1 MNEGTAICIK
11 RSVITREFSP
21 PIDDW
26 SRNRLSHYHRIFII
40 RFLLAYEAGIISSF
54 SFLLFSLRH
63 HHRHLSPYSPS
74 RWRSHGGAS
83 RRSFNLHPHLFIR
96 QNSTEPSLL
105 IYTVVFEYQE
115 PSEAT
120 STLLET
126 SEIRFTGTFIPNSL
140 FFFYLL
146 PLLSHLES
154 CAENLDEASRVLRF
168 LSSFILLCFL
178 QSDSN
183 HIGQSGLDLRM
194 ERQHLFIFL
203 DFHAISARLFV
214 IFFLFLYFCYP
225 NATVGVVA
233 SVCIYVYVKK
243 TKMHLCYKTPDEKR

>member
-1 MNEGTAICIK
+1 MVELRGVALICILIYLFAKTRPNLRYWSTQLFLNIRNLRK
-11 RSVITREFSP
+11 R
-21 PIDDW
+21 
-26 SRNRLSHYHRIFII
+26 RLPCSKPQKFGSLVHSFRI
-40 RFLLAYEAGIISSF
+40 RF
-54 SFLLFSLRH
+54 
-63 HHRHLSPYSPS
+63 
-74 RWRSHGGAS
+74 
-83 RRSFNLHPHLFIR
+83 
-96 QNSTEPSLL
+96 
-105 IYTVVFEYQE
+105 
-115 PSEAT
+115 
-120 STLLET
+120 
-126 SEIRFTGTFIPNSL
+126 
-140 FFFYLL
+140 FFFIYCLF
-146 PLLSHLES
+146 SHLES